1 MKINFDSSGEEAQI
15 QIIPLIDVIFCIL
28 TFFILAALQLTRQQ
42 GINLDLPR
50 AATSNVQM
58 RETLVVTIDSTGQ
71 TYVDTQVVNRA
82 QLFQVLKNYQA
93 QRPDGLLVLRASQT
107 AFYNDVIQV
116 LDILRSV
123 GGDRVALATEPSTQ
137 APGQSQTPVAP
148 GLQSPTI
155 PAPGLP
161 GSPLSPTNPAD
172 PNGLQQLPTDPSQTQ
187 PLPGQSAPLDQNPT
201 GQPLSP
207 QPSDFGVPPVPNQ
220 SGQ

>member
-1 MKINFDSSGEEAQI
+1 MKINFDSPGEEAQI
-15 QIIPLIDVIFCIL
+15 QILPLIDVIFCIL

-123 GGDRVALATEPSTQ
+123 GGDRVALATEPTTQ
-137 APGQSQTPVAP
+137 VPGQSQTPVAP
-148 GLQSPTI
+148 GLQSPT

-161 GSPLSPTNPAD
+161 GSPLSPTNPAN
-172 PNGLQQLPTDPSQTQ
+172 PNGLQQLPTAPSQTQ
-187 PLPGQSAPLDQNPT
+187 PLPGQSAPLDQNPA
-201 GQPLSP
+201 GQLSP
-207 QPSDFGVPPVPNQ
+207 QPSSDSGVPPVPNQ

>member
-1 MKINFDSSGEEAQI
+1 MKINFDSPTDDAQI

-123 GGDRVALATEPSTQ
+123 GGDRVALATEPTTQ
-137 APGQSQTPVAP
+137 VPGQSQTPGAP

-161 GSPLSPTNPAD
+161 GAPLSPTNPAN

-187 PLPGQSAPLDQNPT
+187 PLPGQSAPLAPNPA
-201 GQPLSP
+201 GQSP
-207 QPSDFGVPPVPNQ
+207 QPSDSGVPPVPNQ